1 MGADDADPMNLAV
14 GDDGEATGGPA
25 DSPVLVVVLNDA
37 ADLGR
42 VRQAGWYRIPLARAP
57 RRIAADFLAF
67 YQTAA
72 FPPAERWSVR
82 WLAPVRGYKIAPRRE
97 LIPDEPDHPRA
108 DQHYYKITLGG
119 LTPLPRPVPS
129 RRLRR
134 ITFIPTTLA
143 RLLQAEEINDLWIK
157 SSAQERLWA
166 ALKQA
171 DLDAVAERQYPLRE
185 DLPQYV
191 ADFALSAPR
200 AASPSSSPTSRG
212 PKPNYAT
219 RPRPTTCWPPA
230 SGPSC
235 ASRWPSLRP
244 TRPAGPHAWRTT
256 SRCPEAILRL
266 HPANC
271 RGASLRMPPR

>member
-1 MGADDADPMNLAV
+1 MGADDADPLNLAV
-14 GDDGEATGGPA
+14 GFVVSAQPNGDDGEAIGGPA

-82 WLAPVRGYKIAPRRE
+82 WFAPVRGYKIAPRRE

-171 DLDAVAERQYPLRE
+171 GLDAEIERQYPLRE

-191 ADFALSAPR
+191 ADFALFGPAGRVALLVTDEPR
-200 AASPSSSPTSRG
+200 AEAELRD
-212 PKPNYAT
+212 A
-219 RPRPTTCWPPA
+219 PPPDYLLA
-230 SGPSC
+230 AGEWTVVRVTM
-235 ASRWPSLRP
+235 AELQAD
-244 TRPAGPHAWRTT
+244 PAGWAARLAQASHSPMQHARH
-256 SRCPEAILRL
+256 E
-266 HPANC
+266 
-271 RGASLRMPPR
+271 